1 MDHIDRRLIDLL
13 LVEGRA
19 SYADLGRRLGLSA
32 PAIAERIAKLED
44 AGIITGYGA
53 RIDRRA
59 LGYGTECLIS
69 LRLHSTSQGPV
80 LKKLEALPQLLAC
93 HRITGEDCLMLRV
106 AVRDMGE
113 LESLIDQ
120 LNQFGMSR
128 TVVVL
133 STPFERPLPLMPG

>member
-19 SYADLGRRLGLSA
+19 SYADLGRRLGLS
-32 PAIAERIAKLED
+32 
-44 AGIITGYGA
+44 TGYGA

-93 HRITGEDCLMLRV
+93 HRVTGEDCLMLRV

-133 STPFERPLPLMPG
+133 STPFERPLPLLPG

>member
-1 MDHIDRRLIDLL
+1 MDHIDRRLIELL
-13 LVEGRA
+13 LVNGRA
-19 SYADLGRRLGLSA
+19 SYAELGRRLSLSA

-44 AGIITGYGA
+44 TGIITGYGA

-93 HRITGEDCLMLRV
+93 HRVTGEDCLMLRV

-133 STPFERPLPLMPG
+133 STPFERPLPLVPS

>member
-32 PAIAERIAKLED
+32 PAIAELED

-93 HRITGEDCLMLRV
+93 HRVTGEDCLMLRV

-133 STPFERPLPLMPG
+133 STPFERPLPLLPG

>member
-13 LVEGRA
+13 LVDGRA
-19 SYADLGRRLGLSA
+19 SYAELGRRLGLSA

-69 LRLHSTSQGPV
+69 LKLHSTSHGQV
-80 LKKLEALPQLLAC
+80 FKKLEAIPQLIAC
-93 HRITGEDCLMLRV
+93 HRVTGEDCAMLRAV
-106 AVRDMGE
+106 VRDMVE
-113 LESLIDQ
+113 LEALLDQ
-120 LNQFGMSR
+120 LMSFGMSH

-133 STPFERPLPLMPG
+133 STPFERPLPPATI

>member
-19 SYADLGRRLGLSA
+19 SYAELGRRLGLSA
-32 PAIAERIAKLED
+32 PAITERIAKLED
-44 AGIITGYGA
+44 AGVITGYGA

-69 LRLHSTSQGPV
+69 LRLHSTSQGPL

-93 HRITGEDCLMLRV
+93 HRVTGEDCMMLRA
-106 AVRDMGE
+106 AVRDMAE
-113 LESLIDQ
+113 LEALIDT
-120 LNQFGMSR
+120 LTTFGMSR

-133 STPFERPLPLMPG
+133 STPFERPLPLIST